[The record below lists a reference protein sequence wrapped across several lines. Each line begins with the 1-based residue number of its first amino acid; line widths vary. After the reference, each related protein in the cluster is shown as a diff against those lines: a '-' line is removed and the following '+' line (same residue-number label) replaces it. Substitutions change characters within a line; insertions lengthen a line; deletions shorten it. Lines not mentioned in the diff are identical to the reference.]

1 MAARARPERDLLPVQ
16 RRNICCQ
23 EPEIPTGRNFP
34 WRPSV
39 FRRCCGQQGV
49 AQVLA
54 QRGRAAAT
62 SPLPE
67 RVPHRWLDTV
77 ALQGASHRSI
87 ETAYRKLMNSRLS
100 RWFPQGVT
108 SIPEYLLG

>member
-67 RVPHRWLDTV
+67 RVPHRWLHTV
-77 ALQGASHRSI
+77 ALPPALLNQAVRSTL
-87 ETAYRKLMNSRLS
+87 ECVRLDAA
-100 RWFPQGVT
+100 
-108 SIPEYLLG
+108 LGFLSALI